1 MSDME
6 TKNEAGF
13 SIHKDP
19 HMVWDDNRICSRCLN
34 RMPMQGTECDVFD
47 DVDDVNEAIRSGE
60 CEFFLEREG
69 E

>member
-1 MSDME
+1 M
-6 TKNEAGF
+6 KNDVDKDF

-60 CEFFLEREG
+60 CEYFLEREG